1 MQDMSVNADAAEQV
15 VRLTLEGTEVIA
27 KLSGRAAEKIA
38 IALVALMKDQEKT
51 KGKARLT
58 QMLRSGKPLQVYSVK
73 QKDLKTFQEQ
83 AKRYG
88 ILYCVLRNKDSM
100 NNPEAEVDIFARK
113 EDDSRIARISEKFG
127 FATTHRVD
135 VVQEAKNSL
144 EKAKDR
150 DNPFIRGN
158 ESPSK
163 NGSGQNRIHSEPS
176 LSADGKRN
184 DREPVK
190 ARMER
195 IKKEYQKD
203 IAASA
208 GKALEAVKTKGDVRE

>member
-1 MQDMSVNADAAEQV
+1 MSVNGDAAEQV

-127 FATTHRVD
+127 FAM
-135 VVQEAKNSL
+135 K
-144 EKAKDR
+144 
-150 DNPFIRGN
+150 FIFP
-158 ESPSK
+158 E
-163 NGSGQNRIHSEPS
+163 
-176 LSADGKRN
+176 
-184 DREPVK
+184 
-190 ARMER
+190 M
-195 IKKEYQKD
+195 
-203 IAASA
+203 
-208 GKALEAVKTKGDVRE
+208 